1 MCNKTVRDPSQS
13 PAPVTGN
20 QDTIQKHTPSSHSLS
35 GPLFTT
41 PNWHQTQCA
50 LTCVYGP
57 FSSPSIL
64 LRLSVRESP
73 VPGSRSPSILLRLSV
88 RESPVLGSR
97 SLRSSCDSPSEKALF
112 LVLALLRSSCDSPS
126 EKALFLVLAL
136 LRSSCDSL
144 SEKGL
149 FLVLALLRSSCDSPL
164 EKALFLVLA
173 LLRSSCDSPSEK
185 ALFLV
190 LALLRSSC
198 DSLSEKALF
207 LVLALFDPPATL
219 RQRKPCSWFSLS
231 SILLR
236 LSVRESPVPGSRSLR
251 SSCDSP
257 SEKALFLVLAL
268 FDPPA
273 TLRQRKPC
281 SWFSLSFDPPAT
293 LHQRKACSWFS
304 LSSILL
310 WLSVRE
316 SPVPGSRSPSILHMT
331 FSSVDS

>member
-1 MCNKTVRDPSQS
+1 MTLRQRKPCSWFSLSFDP
-13 PAPVTGN
+13 PVTLH
-20 QDTIQKHTPSSHSLS
+20 QRKPCSWFSLS
-35 GPLFTT
+35 
-41 PNWHQTQCA
+41 
-50 LTCVYGP
+50 
-57 FSSPSIL
+57 SIL

-73 VPGSRSPSILLRLSV
+73 VPGSRS
-88 RESPVLGSR
+88 
-97 SLRSSCDSPSEKALF
+97 LRSSCDSSSEKALF

-126 EKALFLVLAL
+126 EKGLFLVHRSLRSSCDSPSEKALFLVLAL
-136 LRSSCDSL
+136 FDPPATLRQRKPCSWFTLSSILLRLSVRESPVPGSRSLRSSCDS
-144 SEKGL
+144 
-149 FLVLALLRSSCDSPL
+149 SS

-185 ALFLV
+185 GLFLV
-190 LALLRSSC
+190 HRSLRSSC
-198 DSLSEKALF
+198 DSPSEKALF

-219 RQRKPCSWFSLS
+219 RQIKPCSWFSLS

-257 SEKALFLVLAL
+257 SEKVLFLVLAL

-293 LHQRKACSWFS
+293 LRQRKACSWFS
-304 LSSILL
+304 LSFDPPVTLHQRKPCSWFSLSSIVL
-310 WLSVRE
+310 
-316 SPVPGSRSPSILHMT
+316 
-331 FSSVDS
+331 